1 MNFEALISDELYQL
15 NLVLWM
21 LQPVPHSGNAS
32 RRASKQG
39 QPKAAS
45 FPGIINPVFR
55 KAGFHLY
62 AIEPSLP
69 LPLELREKLRISG
82 VEASY
87 SPCPDVIIKS
97 GANEFAIIE
106 CKKSLFGD
114 GAGQPADHRRPQRQ
128 ARGLFLN
135 EPGVLSGALA
145 LGPSGVKATTVL
157 YLFPSNGRADQTEG
171 IEAINAAL
179 RKAGFATASLS
190 AFALEVANKWVV
202 MKSQRVKIKQPAPT
216 WIPGAAKSRTWQVQ
230 KIDRADSDPRP
241 MYIIPWIPRGGAGSD
256 GPAKRLFGSRIM
268 AWVVMQI
275 GPAAAPAVLTFKV
288 DDALRHATMGHFD
301 RWENKEEKNLLRKNA
316 RDMIRR
322 RIGKAKPESLITDA
336 SAVPGEITVNLA
348 DDAIKA
354 AIIEALRGEIDAGW
368 NDNQQGALFPEDGGP
383 A

>member
-1 MNFEALISDELYQL
+1 MNFGALISDELYQL

-21 LQPVPHSGNAS
+21 LQPAPLSGNTS
-32 RRASKQG
+32 RRASKRG
-39 QPKAAS
+39 RPKAAS
-45 FPGIINPVFR
+45 SSGIINPVFR

-69 LPLELREKLRISG
+69 LPLELREKLRKSG
-82 VEASY
+82 VDASD
-87 SPCPDVIIKS
+87 SPCPDVIMKS
-97 GANEFAIIE
+97 DANEFAIIE

-114 GAGQPADHRRPQRQ
+114 GAGQPADHLRPQRQ

-135 EPGVLSGALA
+135 GPGVLSGALA
-145 LGPSGVKATTVL
+145 LAPSGVKATTVL
-157 YLFPSNGRADQTEG
+157 YLFPSNGRADQSKG
-171 IEAINAAL
+171 IEAINAEL

-190 AFALEVANKWVV
+190 AFALEVTGNWVV
-202 MKSQRVKIKQPAPT
+202 MKSKRLKIKQPVPT
-216 WIPGAAKSRTWQVQ
+216 WIPGAAKLRTWQVQ

-268 AWVVMQI
+268 AWAVMQV
-275 GPAAAPAVLTFKV
+275 GPATAPAVLTFKV

-301 RWENKEEKNLLRKNA
+301 HWENNEEKKFLRKNA
-316 RDMIRR
+316 RDMIRG

-336 SAVPGEITVNLA
+336 LALPGGITVNLA
-348 DDAIKA
+348 DDATKA
-354 AIIEALRGEIDAGW
+354 AIIEALRSEIDAGW
-368 NDNQQGALFPEDGGP
+368 NDNRQGTLFPEDGGP